1 MQVGNENLFLKM
13 NTHMRHNEHQESISL
28 LPGGGE
34 IGGEMLFVMV
44 KHYLLHKNLLGITR
58 TESC

>member
-1 MQVGNENLFLKM
+1 
-13 NTHMRHNEHQESISL
+13 MRHNEHQESISL

-44 KHYLLHKNLLGITR
+44 KHYLLVFKGTVHFW
-58 TESC
+58 